1 MKGLLKFQDI
11 SILKKMLVILFF
23 TFLLPLFLLS
33 ALLIWYLNFIDMK
46 HASEQQLTIL
56 TKVIDDL
63 NLIFQSTEEF
73 GDAFIAK
80 GLMWKFAGERESY
93 RDFLTIA
100 EMADD
105 FIRSVP
111 VSKSIILIRDQKVVF
126 ERGPALDSELPAYP
140 DDIKNALRE
149 SEYKYWTT
157 TRKMNYFFHMEHP
170 DDEVLPLY
178 RIISAGPVPLIL
190 FIGLNEQELCTR
202 YSSYGEGTF
211 FLVGDRGKILSATDK
226 TALGAAYP
234 PDIYDKLAGYSGYF
248 RTKERM
254 MILYMRGYNN
264 WYIVNHIPLARYHAN
279 QQGSYVIVFLAAI
292 LGVTFAAV
300 CLLMQRRYIF
310 SPLTQMLSEM
320 NEFRHGNLQPAMSYR
335 SKDEIG
341 QLNREVERVFKRVN
355 DLVEEVYITKI
366 HNQEA
371 TLQMLT
377 SQINPHFLYNTL
389 DSIRWKAIRNKDI
402 EVSEQIEALASLF
415 RHILSKGGD
424 MVTVGQ
430 EITQLE
436 NYLYIM
442 NFRYENRIHCQI
454 QTADGVMELKIPKLI
469 LQPLVENAIL
479 HGLEPQV
486 EKGSIEVSVETTGDL
501 LRIVISDN
509 GQGADA
515 TSITEMLKNAGTV
528 SHNMFALKN
537 IDQRIKLRYGS
548 EYGMTFHS
556 VPGEGTVVTL
566 IMPVVYD
573 NAGDLERLDG
583 NHESSDIG

>member
-1 MKGLLKFQDI
+1 MIFYMK
-11 SILKKMLVILFF
+11 
-23 TFLLPLFLLS
+23 
-33 ALLIWYLNFIDMK
+33 
-46 HASEQQLTIL
+46 
-56 TKVIDDL
+56 
-63 NLIFQSTEEF
+63 
-73 GDAFIAK
+73 
-80 GLMWKFAGERESY
+80 
-93 RDFLTIA
+93 
-100 EMADD
+100 
-105 FIRSVP
+105 
-111 VSKSIILIRDQKVVF
+111 
-126 ERGPALDSELPAYP
+126 
-140 DDIKNALRE
+140 
-149 SEYKYWTT
+149 
-157 TRKMNYFFHMEHP
+157 
-170 DDEVLPLY
+170 
-178 RIISAGPVPLIL
+178 
-190 FIGLNEQELCTR
+190 
-202 YSSYGEGTF
+202 
-211 FLVGDRGKILSATDK
+211 
-226 TALGAAYP
+226 
-234 PDIYDKLAGYSGYF
+234 
-248 RTKERM
+248 
-254 MILYMRGYNN
+254 GYNN
-264 WYIVNHIPLARYHAN
+264 WYLVNHIPLSRYLAN
-279 QQGSYVIVFLAAI
+279 QRGSYVIVLLAAI
-292 LGVTFAAV
+292 LGITFAAV
-300 CLLMQRRYIF
+300 CLFMQRRYIF
-310 SPLTQMLSEM
+310 NPLTQMLSEM

-415 RHILSKGGD
+415 RHILSKGAD

-442 NFRYENRIHCQI
+442 NFRYQNRIHCRI
-454 QTADGVMELKIPKLI
+454 ETAKNVMELKIPKLV

-486 EKGSIEVSVETTGDL
+486 EKGSIEVRVETTGNL
-501 LRIVISDN
+501 LLITVSDN

-515 TSITEMLKNAGTV
+515 APITEMLKNAGTV

-556 VPGEGTVVTL
+556 VPGEGTIVTL
-566 IMPVVYD
+566 IMP
-573 NAGDLERLDG
+573 LDE
-583 NHESSDIG
+583 NDESTDIG